1 MVSMP
6 VHDWTKTY
14 QGAFHHLHVTWLV
27 EIARALNDGLLPPG
41 YYALGEQVIGGAVPD
56 VLTLGRSKTTGRS
69 EEAHTSFAHP
79 GPTALPVATITA
91 VAEEPRYP
99 PRPRVI
105 AVRHRRGDRLVA
117 LIEIVSAGNKT
128 DTADMGSLV
137 EKTVVTLSKRIN
149 VVIIDL
155 HPPGPFD
162 PRGIHNLVWTELG
175 QEAVDLPSEKPL
187 QVVSYLS
194 EGKVSSFIEPLAV
207 VDRLPDAP
215 LFLDAGRFVPLPLES
230 TYMRSFEAVP
240 RHLREEVEGA
250 FSQPSLPPP

>member
-1 MVSMP
+1 MYNGFMP

-41 YYALGEQVIGGAVPD
+41 YYALGE
-56 VLTLGRSKTTGRS
+56 
-69 EEAHTSFAHP
+69 
-79 GPTALPVATITA
+79 
-91 VAEEPRYP
+91 EPRYP

-105 AVRHRRGDRLVA
+105 AVRHRSGDRLVA
-117 LIEIVSAGNKT
+117 LIEIVSAGNRT
-128 DTADMGSLV
+128 DPADMGSLV

-149 VVIIDL
+149 VVSIDL

-175 QEAVDLPSEKPL
+175 QQAVDLPSEKPL

-194 EGKVSSFIEPLAV
+194 EGKVSSLIEPLAV
-207 VDRLPDAP
+207 GDRLPDAP
-215 LFLDAGRFVPLPLES
+215 LFLEGRRFVPLPLES
-230 TYMRSFEAVP
+230 TYMRSFDAVP
-240 RHLREEVEGA
+240 RHLREEVEG
-250 FSQPSLPPP
+250 SSRGPSSEPPSD